1 VTSARANSD
10 TVSRSSLVRSSTIA
24 RSVAIAFATIA
35 SASSTPALAQNTLA
49 QRVAAAPNGVVH
61 VQFTGRPLVCGDGR
75 DLIGYRNALFAES
88 FQSIG
93 KWNAPTCRPGPVR
106 VALTVANGRVTRLK
120 TSVGGTWPRTSERV
134 TDLGTIT
141 SSEAATYFFGII
153 PQVERSGLG
162 GDKSRFLLPAVLAD
176 DPSPLPRLISLA
188 RDNARLEETRR
199 QAIQWIG
206 LLGDAA
212 VVPVLV
218 EFARAGGA
226 DPAGEDIDVDDEA
239 PGKKGLATA
248 AMAALSTLEDGVGV
262 PPLIDLART
271 GTSGTRGAAVFWLGQ
286 TGDRRAFA
294 ALHGV
299 IENAR
304 EDERIR
310 AHAIFS
316 MTHGN
321 NTPDLEFA
329 YLRGIYPRLNSTRMK
344 EAILMGMGEDESG
357 GSSWLIDRAR
367 DAGETIAMRKNA
379 LFWAGQKE
387 STPTK
392 DIVAFYRGTNQP
404 ELREH
409 TIFVLSQRKDE
420 AALNE
425 LMRIAREDSD
435 RRMRSRAL
443 FWLGQKDDPRVTKM
457 IGDRVLR

>member
-1 VTSARANSD
+1 M
-10 TVSRSSLVRSSTIA
+10 RSSFIGTT
-24 RSVAIAFATIA
+24 VAIAFATMT
-35 SASSTPALAQNTLA
+35 SAISSATFAQTTLA
-49 QRVAAAPNGVVH
+49 QRVSSAPDGVVH
-61 VQFTGRPLVCGDGR
+61 VQFAGRPGTCGDGR
-75 DLIGYRNALFAES
+75 DMIGFRNALFMDS

-106 VALTVANGRVTRLK
+106 VALTVANGKVTRVK
-120 TSVGGTWPRTSERV
+120 TSIGGNWSSTSERV

-141 SSEAATYFFGII
+141 SSEAATYFFALV
-153 PQVERSGLG
+153 PQIERGGSGR
-162 GDKSRFLLPAVLAD
+162 DKSRFLLPAVLAD
-176 DPSPLPRLISLA
+176 DPIAVPRLISLA
-188 RDNARLEETRR
+188 RDGARLQETRR

-206 LLGDAA
+206 LLGDAR

-218 EFARAGGA
+218 EFASGGGA
-226 DPAGEDIDVDDEA
+226 APAGEDIDVDDEA

-248 AMAALSTLEDGVGV
+248 AMAALSTLEDGAGV
-262 PPLIDLART
+262 SALIDLARS
-271 GTSGTRGAAVFWLGQ
+271 GTSGTRAAVVFWLGQ

-310 AHAIFS
+310 AQAIFS
-316 MTHGN
+316 MTHGG

-329 YLRGIYPRLNSTRMK
+329 YLRGIYPRLTSAKLR
-344 EAILMGMGEDESG
+344 ESILMGMGEDESG

-367 DAGETIAMRKNA
+367 DSGEPLEMRKNA

-392 DIVAFYRGTNQP
+392 DLVAYYRATADS

-425 LMRIAREDSD
+425 LFRIARDDSD
-435 RRMRSRAL
+435 KRMRARAL
-443 FWLGQKDDPRVTKM
+443 FWLGQKDDPRVAKL
-457 IGDRVLR
+457 IGDRLSR

>member
-1 VTSARANSD
+1 VSQPRADSD
-10 TVSRSSLVRSSTIA
+10 IIPRSSLVRFSFILTTA
-24 RSVAIAFATIA
+24 AVVFTAT
-35 SASSTPALAQNTLA
+35 STPTLAQNTLA
-49 QRVAAAPNGVVH
+49 QRIARAPDGVVH
-61 VQFTGRPLVCGDGR
+61 VQFIGRPLVCGDGR
-75 DLIGYRNALFAES
+75 DLIGYRKALFAES

-93 KWNAPTCRPGPVR
+93 NWNAPTCRPGPVR

-120 TSVGGTWPRTSERV
+120 TSVSGEWPRITERV

-153 PQVERSGLG
+153 PQLERSGLG
-162 GDKSRFLLPAVLAD
+162 RDKSRFLLPAVLAD
-176 DPSPLPRLISLA
+176 DSSTLSRLISLA
-188 RDNARLEETRR
+188 RDNARLQETRR

-206 LLGDAA
+206 LLGDAS

-218 EFARAGGA
+218 EFARGGGA
-226 DPAGEDIDVDDEA
+226 SPAGADIEVDNEA

-248 AMAALSTLEDGVGV
+248 AMAALSTIEDGVGV
-262 PPLIDLART
+262 PALIDLART

-310 AHAIFS
+310 SHAIFS
-316 MTHGN
+316 MSHGG
-321 NTPDLEFA
+321 NTPDSEFA
-329 YLRGIYPRLNSTRMK
+329 YLRALYPRVTSTKMK

-357 GSSWLIDRAR
+357 GSTWLIERAR
-367 DAGETIAMRKNA
+367 DTGEPIAMRKNA
-379 LFWAGQKE
+379 LFWAGQKK

-392 DIVAFYRGTNQP
+392 DLVAYYRATSEP
-404 ELREH
+404 TLREH
-409 TIFVLSQRKDE
+409 AIFVLSQRDDD

-425 LMRIAREDSD
+425 LMRIARDDSD
-435 RRMRSRAL
+435 RQMRSRAL